1 MGYRW
6 YHPPIDTSVCDVAW
20 HRLEPVFLSS
30 SGSGRN
36 RSNQPANNQDKWIKI
51 NWYTRLLDTRAT
63 ASCVSLK
70 HTRARIESTVW
81 VSNTLTSMHISSM
94 SGKWC
99 WWPTK
104 CAQLA
109 QFYRP
114 LGKNSSTFAL
124 FHPVLNRNFP
134 RFTQFTLI
142 EDWAHSLTSY
152 AETNSKTNILQM
164 FVTDSKFRQIKCYL
178 AMKDVKY
185 LCNFWRRQRKWMREN
200 SKILEFCRRTLW
212 LCSEYV
218 TDMPVTTE
226 FTPK

>member
-124 FHPVLNRNFP
+124 FHPVLNSKLSQIHAIHSNRRLSSFAYKLRRNQLKDKYFTNVCD
-134 RFTQFTLI
+134 RF
-142 EDWAHSLTSY
+142 
-152 AETNSKTNILQM
+152 
-164 FVTDSKFRQIKCYL
+164 
-178 AMKDVKY
+178 
-185 LCNFWRRQRKWMREN
+185 
-200 SKILEFCRRTLW
+200 
-212 LCSEYV
+212 
-218 TDMPVTTE
+218 
-226 FTPK
+226 